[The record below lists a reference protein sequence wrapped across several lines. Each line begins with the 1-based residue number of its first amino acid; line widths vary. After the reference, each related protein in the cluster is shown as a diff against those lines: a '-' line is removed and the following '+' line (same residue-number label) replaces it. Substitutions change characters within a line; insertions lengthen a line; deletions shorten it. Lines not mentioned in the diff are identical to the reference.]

1 MDAPAPVLIIS
12 ASLLRQPFNLHRNEN
27 GTGRRSAASAKMGR
41 VWIKSFAISPDIK
54 NLKRPTE
61 RGVRGGKLRHQNI
74 PSGLRRGGGGTT
86 QGAPPFS
93 PPRDLLLRPALARP
107 LGIGALCRLD
117 PLAVIDPSE
126 RRPKVG
132 IRYDQPRVVC
142 HRNNAPSA

>member
-27 GTGRRSAASAKMGR
+27 GTERPSAASAKMVR

-74 PSGLRRGGGGTT
+74 PSGLRRGRRGTT
-86 QGAPPFS
+86 QWPLLYSPRS
-93 PPRDLLLRPALARP
+93 PP
-107 LGIGALCRLD
+107 
-117 PLAVIDPSE
+117 S
-126 RRPKVG
+126 
-132 IRYDQPRVVC
+132 
-142 HRNNAPSA
+142 